1 MKYNYGECEICD
13 TKLIEKRIKQDF
25 WVRGKL
31 VVIDHV
37 PAGVCPQCG
46 AKVVRAEV
54 GRRISNL
61 LEGHKRWPKAQV
73 MEVPIVDYA

>member
-13 TKLIEKRIKQDF
+13 TKLVEKRIKQDF

-31 VVIDHV
+31 LVIDHV

-54 GRRISNL
+54 GRRIARL
-61 LEGHKRWPKAQV
+61 LEGHKGWSKAQV
-73 MEVPIVDYA
+73 IEVPVVDYA

>member
-13 TKLIEKRIKQDF
+13 TKLVEKQIKQDF
-25 WVRGKL
+25 WIRGKL

-46 AKVVRAEV
+46 AKVVRADV
-54 GRRISNL
+54 GRRISKL
-61 LEGHKRWPKAQV
+61 LEDREKWSKAQV
-73 MEVPIVDYA
+73 MEVPVVNYA

>member
-13 TKLIEKRIKQDF
+13 TKLIEKRIKLDF

-31 VVIDHV
+31 VIIDHV

-54 GRRISNL
+54 GSRISKL
-61 LEGHKRWPKAQV
+61 LEGHKKWSRAQV
-73 MEVPIVDYA
+73 MKVPVVDYA